1 MSEAVL
7 VAKSP
12 QWTRAERRLYA
23 NATVRVLGET
33 DRAGRLLVEIT
44 SGELAG
50 LRRWMSEEE
59 MRRTDAEND
68 CIEVAH
74 ER

>member
-1 MSEAVL
+1 MTDAVL
-7 VAKSP
+7 VSKSP

-23 NATVRVLGET
+23 NVTVRVLGET

-50 LRRWMSEEE
+50 LRRWMSEDE
-59 MRRTDAEND
+59 MVRREDAE
-68 CIEVAH
+68 
-74 ER
+74 